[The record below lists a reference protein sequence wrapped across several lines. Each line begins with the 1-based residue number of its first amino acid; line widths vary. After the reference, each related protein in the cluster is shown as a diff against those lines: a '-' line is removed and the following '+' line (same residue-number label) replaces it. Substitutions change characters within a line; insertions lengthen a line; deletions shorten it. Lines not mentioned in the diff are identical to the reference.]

1 MNRAALLIVC
11 IALVFGSI
19 GVVGALVLFDSGP
32 ETGSSATRGT
42 SSATPNPPPK
52 FMLQRTDLTADD
64 FVFAE
69 QKART
74 RDEILA
80 TLPADSQV
88 AESGLS
94 EALEVR
100 YVSGGELPMTIDVLV
115 YGYADEQSARGA
127 HMSLRNADWPTL
139 RPVVLEDGLQGYA
152 FQTAEASLLDGLG
165 NEAFTMEGY
174 VDRVE
179 DYGGVDESNSV
190 KIYFMQSGTRRAE
203 VLVVG
208 SHIFVDPYRVARN
221 QFLRL
226 ERPDELL
233 GP

>member
-1 MNRAALLIVC
+1 LS
-11 IALVFGSI
+11 IACFTLVVGSV
-19 GVVGALVLFDSGP
+19 GVVLALVLFDSGA
-32 ETGSSATRGT
+32 ETGSSATGGPST
-42 SSATPNPPPK
+42 ATPNPPPK
-52 FMLQRTDLTADD
+52 FMLQPTDLTADD
-64 FVFAE
+64 FVLAD
-69 QKART
+69 QQT
-74 RDEILA
+74 LSRDDILA
-80 TLPADSQV
+80 KLPADTQV
-88 AESGLS
+88 AESGLN
-94 EALEVR
+94 EALEVT

-115 YGYADEQSARGA
+115 YGYDDDQSARGA

-139 RPVVLEDGLQGYA
+139 RPVVLEDRLQGYA

-190 KIYFMQSGTRRAE
+190 KIYFLQSGTRRAE